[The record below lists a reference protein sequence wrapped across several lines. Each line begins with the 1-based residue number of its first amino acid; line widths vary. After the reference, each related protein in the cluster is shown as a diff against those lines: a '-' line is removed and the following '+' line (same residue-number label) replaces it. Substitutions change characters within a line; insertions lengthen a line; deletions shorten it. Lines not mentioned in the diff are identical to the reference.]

1 MLKSLMA
8 VVAAQLVHATSRHS
22 NLLESWNVDRRLLSA
37 MSFVNETRAHAG
49 VVQQGGLCSKGAYQH
64 VEKLARLL
72 SEDLI
77 HTSRHYTQH
86 SFGGIFANGGSNKF
100 DYHQVKSRFIF
111 DRVCAKQTQIN
122 QVCEVGFMAGHT
134 AMLFAEAAPHA
145 KVISFDL
152 GSASLVPWLQ
162 TQNQRLRQAYGE
174 RWMGVVKGSS
184 LQTVPAWHREHP
196 NFKCD
201 VVFVDGGKT
210 TQIRAADFANF
221 ARMSHSHTLV
231 FFDEVTTQSC
241 VNGSSP
247 ESKCYTYNN
256 GAHKI
261 RDGTTAKTAAG
272 ANRASRE
279 GIIKVRQCQWPPGWE
294 GQDGICAARFRIFAS
309 GTRSIGTVARKQLR
323 STVD

>member
-1 MLKSLMA
+1 M
-8 VVAAQLVHATSRHS
+8 
-22 NLLESWNVDRRLLSA
+22 
-37 MSFVNETRAHAG
+37 
-49 VVQQGGLCSKGAYQH
+49 
-64 VEKLARLL
+64 
-72 SEDLI
+72 
-77 HTSRHYTQH
+77 
-86 SFGGIFANGGSNKF
+86 
-100 DYHQVKSRFIF
+100 
-111 DRVCAKQTQIN
+111 
-122 QVCEVGFMAGHT
+122 
-134 AMLFAEAAPHA
+134 
-145 KVISFDL
+145 
-152 GSASLVPWLQ
+152 VPWLQ

-174 RWMGVVKGSS
+174 RWLGVVKGPS

-196 NFKCD
+196 DFQCD

-247 ESKCYTYNN
+247 ERKCYTYNN
-256 GAHKI
+256 GAQKI

-294 GQDGICAARFRIFAS
+294 GQDGICAARFRISAS
-309 GTRSIGTVARKQLR
+309 GRSIGTGARKQLQ
-323 STVD
+323 STAD